1 MTQDSSPARQGRPKL
16 FHTTILSELGLIS
29 LWQSPRDA
37 KFLCIQRFVRF
48 FAYGGSTLVL
58 ASYLSALGISDDRIG
73 LFMTLTLVGD
83 VAISFFLTLFAD
95 AMGRRA
101 VLALGSALMVGSGVI
116 FGLVENYWVLL
127 AAAVFGVISPS
138 GNEIGPFKAVEE
150 SSLAHITADA
160 LLRDILLWY
169 TLAGTAGTALGVMA
183 CGWAVNLLQTERG
196 WEFIPSCRVVFFV
209 YSGIGA
215 IKFLL
220 SVTMSEKVEAE
231 VKVKQKDSKRASR
244 RGSEDENG
252 ETQPLLSDTP
262 VGQQEHQVPEQQ
274 KPGRRSFIPFL
285 EDRKLASL
293 VIRLFIL
300 FGLDSF
306 ASGLAS
312 LTWMTYFFKRKFSLP
327 EGELGSIFFTT
338 SLIAAASMF
347 LATSLA
353 RRIGNIRT
361 MVFTHLPSALC
372 LSLIPVPTSL
382 PLALTFLIL
391 RSSMSN
397 MDAAP
402 RSAFLAA
409 ALPTDKRTAIMGSIN
424 VVKTSAQS
432 LGPLVTGLLAERGW
446 FGVSF
451 MIAGCLKM
459 IYDLGILGSFLGM
472 EREKERERIEQ
483 ERERERIRG
492 AEA

>member
-1 MTQDSSPARQGRPKL
+1 MTQDTSAQGRPLHAK
-16 FHTTILSELGLIS
+16 ILAELGLIS

-37 KFLCIQRFVRF
+37 KFLCAQRFVRF

-58 ASYLSALGISDDRIG
+58 ASYLSALNISDDRIG

-101 VLALGSALMVGSGVI
+101 VLALGSALMVGSGVV
-116 FGLVENYWVLL
+116 FGLVGNYWVLL

-150 SSLAHITADA
+150 SSLAHITPDA
-160 LLRDILLWY
+160 LLRDLLLWY
-169 TLAGTAGTALGVMA
+169 TLAGTAGAALGVMS

-196 WEFIPSCRVVFFV
+196 WEFIPSCRIVFFV
-209 YSGIGA
+209 YAGIGV

-220 SVTMSEKVEAE
+220 SVTMSDKVEAE
-231 VKVKQKDSKRASR
+231 VKIKNSSKRTSR
-244 RGSEDENG
+244 MGSGEGTG
-252 ETQPLLSDTP
+252 ETQPLLGDRP
-262 VGQQEHQVPEQQ
+262 VVEQQVEEEEEAEQQ
-274 KPGRRSFIPFL
+274 KPRRKSMIPFL
-285 EDRKLASL
+285 GDRKLASL

-300 FGLDSF
+300 FGVDSF
-306 ASGLAS
+306 ASGLSS
-312 LTWMTYFFKRKFSLP
+312 LTWMSYFFKRKFSLP
-327 EGELGSIFFTT
+327 EGKLGSIFFTT
-338 SLIAAASMF
+338 SIIAATSMF

-353 RRIGNIRT
+353 RRIGNIKT
-361 MVFTHLPSALC
+361 MAFTHLPSALC
-372 LSLIPVPTSL
+372 LTLVPVPASL

-391 RSSMSN
+391 RSCTSN

-409 ALPTDKRTAIMGSIN
+409 ALPADKRTAIMGSIN
-424 VVKTSAQS
+424 VVKTSTQS
-432 LGPLVTGLLAERGW
+432 LGPLVTGLLAGRGW

-451 MIAGCLKM
+451 MIAGSLKM
-459 IYDLGILGSFLGM
+459 IYDLGILVSFLGL
-472 EREKERERIEQ
+472 
-483 ERERERIRG
+483 ERERERGRIEHEHE
-492 AEA
+492 AERTEA